1 MATVHICIAQ
11 VTGRSVNAAS
21 MPVPASQPLAVDTMT
36 SSATSTVSTATTGS
50 GLIDKSAFWSVTA
63 SGGKIWVRFGPGAP
77 AAVPVAAADDGWLI
91 LDGQTREFAVGAV
104 GEVIAIKDA

>member
-11 VTGRSVNAAS
+11 VTGRSINAAS

-36 SSATSTVSTATTGS
+36 SSATSTVSTATTGA
-50 GLIDKSAFWSVTA
+50 GLLDKTAFWSVTA
-63 SGGKIWVRFGPGAP
+63 SGGKVWAKFGPSSP
-77 AAVPVAAADDGWLI
+77 APVAASDDGWLI
-91 LDGQTREFAVGAV
+91 LDGQTREFAVGSV

>member
-21 MPVPASQPLAVDTMT
+21 MPVPASQPIAVDTMT
-36 SSATSTVSTATTGS
+36 SSATSTVSTATTVA
-50 GLIDKSAFWSVTA
+50 GLIDKTAFWSVTA
-63 SGGKIWVRFGPGAP
+63 SGGKIWAKFGQPTP
-77 AAVPVAAADDGWLI
+77 TPPVAVADDGWLI
-91 LDGQTREFAVGAV
+91 LDGQTREFAVGAP